1 MGLAV
6 GGDVCLIRKTAEA
19 WFLEA
24 NGRMCTIRKM
34 SQDSGDFLVE
44 LEPSISDK
52 NRRTFFISPESLVK
66 LSESQE
72 ESCQGNG

>member
-6 GGDVCLIRKTAEA
+6 GDVCLIKRTAEA

-24 NGRMCTIRKM
+24 NGRMCTIRKI

>member
-1 MGLAV
+1 
-6 GGDVCLIRKTAEA
+6 
-19 WFLEA
+19 
-24 NGRMCTIRKM
+24 MCTIRKM

>member
-1 MGLAV
+1 MDLAV
-6 GGDVCLIRKTAEA
+6 GDVCLIRKTAES

-24 NGRMCTIRKM
+24 NGRMCIIKEM

>member
-1 MGLAV
+1 
-6 GGDVCLIRKTAEA
+6 
-19 WFLEA
+19 
-24 NGRMCTIRKM
+24 MCIIKEM
-34 SQDSGDFLVE
+34 SQDSGDFMVE

-52 NRRTFFISPESLVK
+52 NRRTFFISPDSLVK